1 MLKKRIIFSLLYDD
15 GFFVQS
21 RNFDKQ
27 KVGDINWL
35 LNSFKIENVSYYIDE
50 LIILDV
56 SKKKNKHKFIST
68 LKQISKFFLFLLL
81 LEEV

>member
-56 SKKKNKHKFIST
+56 SKKKN
-68 LKQISKFFLFLLL
+68 
-81 LEEV
+81 

>member
-27 KVGDINWL
+27 KVGDLNWL
-35 LNSFKIENVSYYIDE
+35 I
-50 LIILDV
+50 
-56 SKKKNKHKFIST
+56 KN
-68 LKQISKFFLFLLL
+68 LK
-81 LEEV
+81 

>member
-27 KVGDINWL
+27 KVGDLNWL
-35 LNSFKIENVSYYIDE
+35 IKKFKIENVSYYIDE

-56 SKKKNKHKFIST
+56 SKKKDKHKFTSI
-68 LKQISKFFLFLLL
+68 LKEISKLNK
-81 LEEV
+81 